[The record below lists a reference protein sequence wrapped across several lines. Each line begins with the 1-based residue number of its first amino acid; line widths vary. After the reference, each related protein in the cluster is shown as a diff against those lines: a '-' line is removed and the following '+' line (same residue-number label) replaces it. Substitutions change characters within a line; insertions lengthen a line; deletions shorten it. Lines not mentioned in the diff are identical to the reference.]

1 MTTSWSQKSFDR
13 GNGKTLR
20 VLEDINLGIR
30 RDEFLC
36 MIGPSGCG
44 KSTLM
49 RIAAGL
55 IEPTKGQIFLHG
67 QPHEGLLDSLAIV
80 FQAFA
85 LYPWL
90 TLEQNVQVVLPR
102 GWRAMTSRNAPRT
115 PSRWWDWKA
124 SRRPIR
130 GSCPAA

>member
-1 MTTSWSQKSFDR
+1 MGGNSTTDDNILELKGIQKSFDR

-90 TLEQNVQVVLPR
+90 TLEQNVQVNNSMPGTAV
-102 GWRAMTSRNAPRT
+102 
-115 PSRWWDWKA
+115 K
-124 SRRPIR
+124 RP
-130 GSCPAA
+130 